1 MSSNS
6 LKMKL
11 QLRRDDLSTW
21 VEKNPVLADGE
32 LALAKRADGTMEMR
46 VGYNGKHWNELSSNN
61 VVWGADQIEG
71 LEDALSSL
79 KTSHYEVGSLDELSG
94 SYLNGDTAVVK
105 KILAE
110 GKDPSYTAYVY
121 DGTLSAWKAMDG
133 NYSSDNVYFED
144 NIVKAGSWTS
154 IGNISH
160 GANKVETFNS
170 SGKSLTEVM
179 DMIFKGNEAYP
190 TKPTPSCGIT
200 QGSKSVEIG
209 TTVTPTFTLSFDKKT
224 YAYGSNTEPTNGSTT
239 GVTAKTYTLTYVDN
253 TGTTKTLTGN
263 WTTSV
268 TAGESYNAIAGYNN
282 GNDKVAASLSVAYEA
297 AAEGTYI
304 PRSNLERVLSSETEL
319 TKYRVADGTATASN
333 VNNKI
338 IGYYP
343 NFYGFR
349 GGESGT
355 MLDESTVDSAFIR
368 SLTAQTS
375 SPSSST
381 GKITP
386 SSSLT
391 ASKSWVQCIYAIPT
405 GLKSGLTA
413 KDANNL
419 PVGFKKM
426 SKTVTVTH
434 VNNVTSEYDVWYS
447 QADSVVS
454 PIGVSLTWS

>member
-61 VVWGADQIEG
+61 VVWSADQIEG

-105 KILAE
+105 SEIAD
-110 GKDPSYTAYVY
+110 GKYSYTAYVY
-121 DGTLSAWKAMDG
+121 DGSLSDWKAMDG
-133 NYSSDNVYFED
+133 NYSSDNVYFEED
-144 NIVKAGSWTS
+144 IVKAGSWTGV
-154 IGNISH
+154 GNISH
-160 GANKVETFNS
+160 TANKVETLETA
-170 SGKSLTEVM
+170 GLSLTEVM
-179 DMIFKGNEAYP
+179 DKIFKGAEAYP

-209 TTVTPTFTLSFDKKT
+209 TTVTPTFTLSFDAKK
-224 YAYGSNTEPTNGSTT
+224 YAYGSNTNTALNSTT

-268 TAGESYNAIAGYNN
+268 TASESYNAIAGYNN
-282 GNDKVAASLSVAYEA
+282 GDDKVAASLSVAYEA

-304 PRSNLERVLSSETEL
+304 PKSNLERVLSSATEL

-368 SLTAQTS
+368 SLTSQTS